1 MKKEQDRVKR
11 MRNIKGLL
19 AVCLLFCMLLTGCQI
34 GDKSIVVLKPLG
46 SRYLFQIGDVSCSI
60 KEAKVYLANYQ
71 NIYGEAYTLN
81 LWEHDFG
88 NNSLEEY
95 IKTITLNKLV
105 TVTCMTQ
112 LAEQKE
118 LMLTEEEEALV
129 LEASKSYY
137 ETLTE
142 EDKDYLGVS
151 ESEIAEYYTHYA
163 LAQKVYHFLTGEING
178 EVSDDEARV
187 MEVMQ
192 IYVSNASDAAAVQE
206 RLFNGEDFA
215 SVANMYNEL
224 SSIYTNLCRD
234 DLPEEAETVVFAMD
248 DGEVSGLIE
257 VENGYYFIKC
267 LDKYNQELTEAN
279 KSTIVEKRE
288 KEALDDVYN
297 EFIAGLSSN
306 INEAVWA
313 QLKVDSTSG
322 IQTDNFFEIYD
333 MYF

>member
-1 MKKEQDRVKR
+1 

-81 LWEHDFG
+81 LLEHDFG

-118 LMLTEEEEALV
+118 LVLTEEEEALV
-129 LEASKSYY
+129 LEASKAYY

-142 EDKDYLGVS
+142 ADKDYLGVS
-151 ESEIAEYYTHYA
+151 ESEIAEYYRHYA
-163 LAQKVYHFLTGEING
+163 LAQKVYQTLTSQING

-187 MEVMQ
+187 MDVMQ
-192 IYVSNASDAAAVQE
+192 IYVSDGAKAREVQE
-206 RLFNGEDFA
+206 KLANGEDFA

-224 SSIYTNLCRD
+224 PGIQASICREELAD
-234 DLPEEAETVVFAMD
+234 EAEQIVFSLD
-248 DGEVSGLIE
+248 NNEITDIIK
-257 VENGYYFIKC
+257 VENGYYFVKC
-267 LDKYNQELTEAN
+267 INKFNQTLTEEN
-279 KSTIVEKRE
+279 KIIIVEKRE
-288 KEALDDVYN
+288 KDALYSVYN
-297 EFIAGLSSN
+297 EFMKGLHSYL
-306 INEAVWA
+306 NEDVWNSMTLDDVA
-313 QLKVDSTSG
+313 AIETDS
-322 IQTDNFFEIYD
+322 FFEVYN
-333 MYF
+333 MYCK